1 METSLSI
8 LASSSVILTL
18 LALVG
23 WRLRPHVQLSLRRLV
38 GLFAAG
44 AVLALGCQWLQSMLW
59 QVTGLSLQVQA
70 QGPTGAL
77 LAMLLFAAPLEE
89 AVKLFCVWLLH
100 FRGRLHGVAD
110 TLGAALVVAGGFALA
125 EQVVYVGAPA
135 PGLLAVRLVLSGMA
149 HLFFSGVWGYVM
161 GHSSR
166 VKWLGL
172 SWFAA
177 MLGHGLFDHMVLGR
191 DASTLLLTLPVVFS
205 MVAISWLTLRR
216 IERQAQA
223 MPLPLD
229 AAWWVPSY
237 QDLRQV
243 LHKRERRLM
252 LHWIVIGSFV
262 TTGVVLAC
270 LAAAVYVGHRVGVD
284 FAVAESADARSNG
297 PLVLLGAA
305 VSFAFPLAGYLVARA
320 SGSRSVLEPAM
331 GAAGAIVAVV
341 ALLSVTAPVAVV
353 FALAVAPVAFG
364 LSCLGAWFG
373 LSR

>member
-8 LASSSVILTL
+8 LASSSVTLTL

-23 WRLRPHVQLSLRRLV
+23 WRLRPHVQLSLRRLS

-44 AVLALGCQWLQSMLW
+44 VVLAVGCQWLQSMLW

-70 QGPTGAL
+70 QSPTSAL

-89 AVKLFCVWLLH
+89 AVKLFCVWSLH

-110 TLGAALVVAGGFALA
+110 ALAAALVVAAGFALA
-125 EQVVYVGAPA
+125 EQAIYVGAPA
-135 PGLLAVRLVLSGMA
+135 PGLLAVRLVLSAMA
-149 HLFFSGVWGYVM
+149 HLFFAGVWGYVM
-161 GHSSR
+161 GNWSR
-166 VKWLGL
+166 IQWLGL
-172 SWFAA
+172 SWFVA

-191 DASTLLLTLPVVFS
+191 DASTLLLTLPVVLS

-229 AAWWVPSY
+229 AGWWAPSY

-243 LHKRERRLM
+243 LRKRERRLM

-284 FAVAESADARSNG
+284 FAAAESADARSNG
-297 PLVLLGAA
+297 PLVLLGTAI
-305 VSFAFPLAGYLVARA
+305 SFAFPLAGYLVARA

-331 GAAGAIVAVV
+331 GAAGAIVVVV